1 MYANFIKV
9 ILDFCTALVI
19 LILLSPVFIFVF
31 LALTIA
37 NNGQP
42 FFYQIRP
49 GKNEKLFKIV
59 KFRTMNNKRDDSGTL
74 LPDAK
79 RLTFIGKFVR
89 KTSLDELPQLFN
101 ILKFEMSLV
110 GPRPLLPEYLPLYTL
125 EQKKRH
131 LVKPG
136 ITGLAQVRGRNQMLF
151 SERLKNDVFYVENQS
166 FILDLKII
174 LETIY
179 TVFFKSKNVVL
190 GQTVDEVDDLGL
202 SRNLDSNHF
211 KTKK

>member
-1 MYANFIKV
+1 
-9 ILDFCTALVI
+9 
-19 LILLSPVFIFVF
+19 
-31 LALTIA
+31 
-37 NNGQP
+37 
-42 FFYQIRP
+42 
-49 GKNEKLFKIV
+49 
-59 KFRTMNNKRDDSGTL
+59 
-74 LPDAK
+74 
-79 RLTFIGKFVR
+79 
-89 KTSLDELPQLFN
+89 
-101 ILKFEMSLV
+101 